1 MNLDYSSKGKLKID
15 MKYYINDMLEEFPY
29 KVEKQCKTPWND
41 KLFKI
46 NEAAK
51 HLDTERKSI
60 FHTFVMKAMFLCK
73 RSRPDIEPAVSYLST
88 RTSKPDESDWLKLL
102 RMMSF
107 LKGTRDNVLTLE
119 VNDLQV
125 LLWYV
130 DAAFAVHPDMKSH
143 TGIVF
148 TLGKGSIIS
157 GSTKQKVNSRSS
169 TEAEM
174 NAVDE
179 KLSKIIRTKK
189 FLESQGFK
197 IKLNIIFQDNT
208 STIKLQENGKVSSGK
223 RTRHFD
229 IKLFYI
235 TDLISRDEV
244 LVEYCPSD
252 DMIAD
257 YMSKPLMGA
266 KFKEFRN
273 LIMNLK

>member
-1 MNLDYSSKGKLKID
+1 M
-15 MKYYINDMLEEFPY
+15 
-29 KVEKQCKTPWND
+29 
-41 KLFKI
+41 
-46 NEAAK
+46 
-51 HLDTERKSI
+51 
-60 FHTFVMKAMFLCK
+60 
-73 RSRPDIEPAVSYLST
+73 
-88 RTSKPDESDWLKLL
+88 
-102 RMMSF
+102 
-107 LKGTRDNVLTLE
+107 
-119 VNDLQV
+119 NDLQV

-157 GSTKQKVNSRSS
+157 GSTKQKVNSRST
-169 TEAEM
+169 TEDEM

-208 STIKLQENGKVSSGK
+208 STIKLQKNGKVSSGK

-244 LVEYCPSD
+244 SVEYCPSD

-257 YMSKPLMGA
+257 YMSKPVMGA
-266 KFKEFRN
+266 KFKKFRN

>member
-1 MNLDYSSKGKLKID
+1 
-15 MKYYINDMLEEFPY
+15 MK
-29 KVEKQCKTPWND
+29 V
-41 KLFKI
+41 
-46 NEAAK
+46 
-51 HLDTERKSI
+51 
-60 FHTFVMKAMFLCK
+60 MFLCK
-73 RSRPDIEPAVSYLST
+73 RARPDIEPAVSYLST
-88 RTSKPDESDWLKLL
+88 RTSKPNESDWLKLL

-107 LKGTRDNVLTLE
+107 LKGTRDDVLTLE
-119 VNDLQV
+119 VSDLQV
-125 LLWYV
+125 LFWYV
-130 DAAFAVHPDMKSH
+130 DAAFVVHQDMKSH
-143 TGIVF
+143 TGIIF
-148 TLGKGSIIS
+148 TLGKGAIIS

-169 TEAEM
+169 TKAEL

-189 FLESQGFK
+189 ILESQGFK

-229 IKLFYI
+229 IKLFYV

-244 LVEYCPSD
+244 TVKYCPSD
-252 DMIAD
+252 KMIAD

-273 LIMNLK
+273 LIMNLDTIN